1 MEIISMPRP
10 MRWIWGSLGAYWLA
24 DMINPGFFSIALM
37 ALLMVPVLILDMY
50 FPPEPEPS
58 VGSEEQVE
66 EDELIAEENADA
78 TPEMAMDD
86 ATEDLTEVPA
96 KVP

>member
-50 FPPEPEPS
+50 FPPDPEPL
-58 VGSEEQVE
+58 VGSEEEVAE
-66 EDELIAEENADA
+66 EDELVAEEDA
-78 TPEMAMDD
+78 EATAEMAVDEAAGD
-86 ATEDLTEVPA
+86 PA
-96 KVP
+96 KTP

>member
-50 FPPEPEPS
+50 FPPEPEPP
-58 VGSEEQVE
+58 VGSEEVAE
-66 EDELIAEENADA
+66 EDDDDELVAEDDA
-78 TPEMAMDD
+78 EATAEMAVDEAAGD
-86 ATEDLTEVPA
+86 PA
-96 KVP
+96 KSP